1 MTKLIVPCKG
11 CTTETGRTPECHKDC
26 EKYQTYRKAKD
37 KLNAELKAKAMHEQE
52 QNDIEK
58 SRKKR
63 IATGRF
69 SKSRRSK

>member
-1 MTKLIVPCKG
+1 MTRLIVPCKG
-11 CTTETGRTPECHKDC
+11 CENREVGCHAAC
-26 EKYQTYRKAKD
+26 EAYQTYRKAKD
-37 KLNAELKAKAMHEQE
+37 KLNAELKAKAIHERE
-52 QNDIEK
+52 QNEIEK

>member
-1 MTKLIVPCKG
+1 MARIVVPCKG
-11 CTTETGRTPECHKDC
+11 CTAETGRSPECHKDC
-26 EKYQTYRKAKD
+26 EKYQNYRKAKD

-63 IATGRF
+63 MATGTF
-69 SKSRRSK
+69 YRRAK

>member
-1 MTKLIVPCKG
+1 MDRVIG
-11 CTTETGRTPECHKDC
+11 CHSVCD
-26 EKYQTYRKAKD
+26 KYITWKAERD
-37 KLNAELKAKAMHEQE
+37 ELKKELTKIAMHEQE

-69 SKSRRSK
+69 SKSRRTK

>member
-1 MTKLIVPCKG
+1 MDRVIGCHSVCDKYITWKAERDEIKREMTKI
-11 CTTETGRTPECHKDC
+11 
-26 EKYQTYRKAKD
+26 
-37 KLNAELKAKAMHEQE
+37 AMQEQE

-69 SKSRRSK
+69 SKSRRTK

>member
-1 MTKLIVPCKG
+1 MTRIIVPCKG
-11 CTTETGRTPECHKDC
+11 CEKREVGCHSVC
-26 EKYQTYRKAKD
+26 EAYQTYRKAKD

-58 SRKKR
+58 ARKKR

-69 SKSRRSK
+69 SKSRRGS

>member
-1 MTKLIVPCKG
+1 MVKIVTPCKG
-11 CTTETGRTPECHKDC
+11 CEDRAVGCHSVCD
-26 EKYQTYRKAKD
+26 KYITWKAERDEIKREMT
-37 KLNAELKAKAMHEQE
+37 KIAMQEQE

-69 SKSRRSK
+69 SKSRRTK